1 MEGRKKDEGAAPWTH
16 LQLGFRPEQRTVRQV
31 LVARGRDP
39 CSPSCGDWE
48 LPPGLWYPPSTLPP
62 E

>member
-1 MEGRKKDEGAAPWTH
+1 MRGAALWTH
-16 LQLGFRPEQRTVRQV
+16 LQLGFCSEQRRVRQV
-31 LVARGRDP
+31 LVVKWEGP
-39 CSPSCGDWE
+39 PQSKLGGWE